1 MGAVQLSSCVS
12 ARWRQPKLT
21 NVEIVVYRL
30 YMNDRDVV
38 CEGLVYRCVVED
50 LKFFTQY
57 RLRVESCTSEGYV
70 KSINGYV
77 SSFESTSGRFSSF
90 GTRDPSSRRENTL
103 ETGKTGI
110 R

>member
-38 CEGLVYRCVVED
+38 CEGLVYRCVV
-50 LKFFTQY
+50 
-57 RLRVESCTSEGYV
+57 
-70 KSINGYV
+70 
-77 SSFESTSGRFSSF
+77 
-90 GTRDPSSRRENTL
+90 
-103 ETGKTGI
+103 
-110 R
+110 

>member
-1 MGAVQLSSCVS
+1 MGAVQSSSCVS

-50 LKFFTQY
+50 LKFFTQISTASRIFHVRRLRQIHQ
-57 RLRVESCTSEGYV
+57 RLRVKFRIY
-70 KSINGYV
+70 
-77 SSFESTSGRFSSF
+77 F
-90 GTRDPSSRRENTL
+90 GSV
-103 ETGKTGI
+103 
-110 R
+110 